1 MHRTHLATSQK
12 SVVKQNSTIIS
23 CGSLGV
29 DTFTGLPKYY
39 LEYMENKW
47 SHLRT
52 VSSLLHK
59 NLDGQDLKTA
69 VNQESSEC

>member
-1 MHRTHLATSQK
+1 MDRTHLATSQK

-29 DTFTGLPKYY
+29 DTFNRLPKYY
-39 LEYMENKW
+39 LEYLENRR
-47 SHLRT
+47 SHLRI
-52 VSSLLHK
+52 VSNPLHK